1 MTWDARQQGD
11 SNFWGNTLFF
21 FVHFVFFVV

>member
-11 SNFWGNTLFF
+11 SNFWSYTLFF